1 MGSLTN
7 LCTCMVV
14 SASTFLLLAVAAP
27 ASASSL
33 PYSFYDDLRQSST
46 VAFTPLVGGG
56 GESTGQQQQH
66 VGRNLHAV
74 SDSVTGEPLT
84 LCHVPTFFRWSQASS
99 DAPGGY
105 NDVSSE
111 AYGGTSAALL
121 AIHHFNNGDGRIAP
135 ELKGINERCPI
146 RLTMETVDSTSSGI
160 KAVQELTSLVTRSPT
175 DAQMPQPC
183 AIMGSSW
190 SGTTKKMATVSGVYD
205 LLQVTPSASSVSL
218 DNKGEYPLFTRTHPS
233 DASMAELSVDYLHS
247 VLGVK
252 FFGQLYID
260 NDFGSSYH
268 TAVLD
273 RAAQYGM
280 VVKSVPFRP
289 GAEDDE
295 IMDAL
300 LKLNE
305 TGYNYFL
312 GIFFRGD
319 YERIMGM
326 AGRAGVAGPGT
337 LWMFNG
343 ALSSAFVNGQT
354 TLEAES
360 DTAKAT
366 YGTAII
372 HDEGGLPGLPRFDM
386 FLKEWRD
393 IPNNPELLGYI
404 NSKQPLPPAGSGL
417 NFERD
422 GEFFLQ
428 TPSHIAAFSYDAI
441 VGLGLS
447 ACQALEESDAG
458 IFTGAEHHSVF
469 INTEFKGAS
478 GDVLVDP
485 DLSYSR
491 TAESTL
497 HAISNILPVGGA
509 ESIAVDEDG
518 MMSFKATP
526 TSFYDVKRQKWKRY
540 GAEDNIFVFSDGTTT
555 PPPEIPEAE
564 HNYNRLGPGVRGACL
579 TLSAIAILL
588 STGFMVFSFMKREE
602 KVIKAA
608 QPHFL
613 IMLCTGCLLMAA
625 TIIPASID
633 DSTASTKGCNVA
645 CMSKVWL
652 FNIGFCV
659 CFR

>member
-1 MGSLTN
+1 MCWSTQMDSFCARSFVVAVGSL
-7 LCTCMVV
+7 
-14 SASTFLLLAVAAP
+14 SILA
-27 ASASSL
+27 ASASAL
-33 PYSFYDDLRQSST
+33 PYSFYDDLRQSRT
-46 VAFTPLVGGG
+46 ATFTPLVGGG
-56 GESTGQQQQH
+56 GDASSGH

-74 SDSVTGEPLT
+74 SGDAVDGELT

-121 AIHHFNNGDGRIAP
+121 AMHHFNTGDGTIAP
-135 ELKGINERCPI
+135 DLKGVNERCPI
-146 RLTMETVDSTSSGI
+146 RLTMETIDSTSSGI

-183 AIMGSSW
+183 AVMGSSW

-205 LLQVTPSASSVSL
+205 LLQVTPSASSVAL

-233 DASMAELSVDYLHS
+233 DASMAELSVDYLHN

-252 FFGQLYID
+252 FFGQLYLD

-268 TAVLD
+268 TAVLN
-273 RAAQYGM
+273 RAAQYDM

-300 LKLNE
+300 LELNE

-326 AGRAGVAGPGT
+326 AGEIGVAGPGT

-354 TLEAES
+354 SLEAGS
-360 DTAKAT
+360 NVAKAT

-372 HDEGGLPGLPRFDM
+372 HDEGGLPGLPRFDK

-393 IPNNPELLGYI
+393 IPSNPELLAYI

-422 GEFFLQ
+422 GDFFLQ

-447 ACQALEESDAG
+447 ACQALGAQQESD
-458 IFTGAEHHSVF
+458 IFTGAQHHAAF

-478 GDVLVDP
+478 GDVLVDS
-485 DLSYSR
+485 DTSYSR

-497 HAISNILPVGGA
+497 HAVSNILPIGGA
-509 ESIAVDEDG
+509 DATAADEDG
-518 MMSFKATP
+518 MISFKATP
-526 TSFYDVKRQKWKRY
+526 TSFFNVKKMKWKRY
-540 GAEDNIFVFSDGTTT
+540 GDEDNEFVFSDATTVS
-555 PPPEIPEAE
+555 PLEIPEAE

-579 TLSAIAILL
+579 TLSAIAIVL
-588 STGFMVFSFMKREE
+588 SIGCMVFTYRFREE
-602 KVIKAA
+602 KVVKAA
-608 QPHFL
+608 QPTFL
-613 IMLCTGCLLMAA
+613 IMLCVGCLLMAA
-625 TIIPASID
+625 TIIPASMD
-633 DSTASTKGCNVA
+633 DATASTTGCNVA
-645 CMSKVWL
+645 CMSKIWL
-652 FNIGFCV
+652 FACGFCV